1 MINFNVYTSH
11 NGPLSPEQLA
21 EMAASEIITI
31 SDTAPEPLR
40 QQAHLFRDNVKAVVC
55 KYIKRSLDS
64 NLDYA
69 IKEIKN

>member
-1 MINFNVYTSH
+1 MIDFKIYTSH
-11 NGPLSPEQLA
+11 NGPLSAEQLA
-21 EMAASEIITI
+21 EMAATEIIKI

-40 QQAHLFRDNVKAVVC
+40 QQAHLFRENVKKVVC

-69 IKEIKN
+69 IKGIKN